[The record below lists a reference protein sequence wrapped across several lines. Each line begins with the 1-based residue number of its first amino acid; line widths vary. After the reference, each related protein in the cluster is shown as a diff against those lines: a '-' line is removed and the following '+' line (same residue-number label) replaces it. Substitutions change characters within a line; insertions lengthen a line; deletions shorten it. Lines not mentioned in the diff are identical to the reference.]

1 MLEAMGYRVLRFTNQ
16 QVLYETAAV
25 LVRIRAALTPPAES
39 AAVSAQLGAALTPP
53 APSPE
58 AGEGEPNPQRDP
70 HSSPLPDVCHTS
82 SAERRMAQASTSV
95 PPLPQAGE
103 GDRG

>member
-25 LVRIRAALTPPAES
+25 LVQI
-39 AAVSAQLGAALTPP
+39 GAALTPP